1 MSATHSH
8 FPFHSPTNS
17 QFLLCCALHIV
28 LTSRAL
34 MHYVGGVDSITPRTA
49 TMFRCT
55 ERHMHHWYQDTHPWH
70 VTTQSPSLFL
80 SKNRLLLDGQL
91 QLHFAHPARNSDV
104 FTYRFITHPHKYV
117 ISVHSTS
124 LTHSRTLT
132 THPLHLAS
140 QITPN
145 YTCTP
150 PVCWWGGSEDN
161 YKLPHAVCQTR
172 GHTLLSKWAVHDLS
186 PIPPLVPKR

>member
-8 FPFHSPTNS
+8 FPSHSPTNS

-70 VTTQSPSLFL
+70 HTIALTLFIKEQAPTGWAVAIALCPSSTKQWRIHIQVHHPSTQIRHICTF
-80 SKNRLLLDGQL
+80 N
-91 QLHFAHPARNSDV
+91 
-104 FTYRFITHPHKYV
+104 I
-117 ISVHSTS
+117 
-124 LTHSRTLT
+124 THSRTLT

>member
-8 FPFHSPTNS
+8 FPSHSPTNS

-124 LTHSRTLT
+124 HIPAHSQLTHSIS
-132 THPLHLAS
+132 LH
-140 QITPN
+140 
-145 YTCTP
+145 
-150 PVCWWGGSEDN
+150 
-161 YKLPHAVCQTR
+161 KLPPI
-172 GHTLLSKWAVHDLS
+172 TLALLQCVGEVGRRIITNS
-186 PIPPLVPKR
+186 PMQSARPEDIHFSANGQSTTCLPYLR